1 MNVNSFTSL
10 ITYYLPEPQ
19 ASLLNGIVFGVPFR
33 ADYQFYQQLK
43 AVGIVHIVVLSGMN
57 ITMLAAIIATLT
69 RQLGKKISVALTIAT
84 IVLFILF
91 VGPQPPIIRAGF
103 MGVLSLIGIIYG
115 RKSIALYSLALSAI
129 FIAICWP
136 QWLATI
142 SFQLSYAATLGLIIF
157 GRKSVAIAADK
168 NDKKPSGLIA
178 YLKDEL
184 RTSLSAQALTVPL
197 IFYYFRQIS
206 FISPV
211 TNVLVAWLIA
221 PLMILGLLTA
231 ILGKIFWFMGVIPAY
246 MSYILLTWIVWV
258 VKIFSALPFAYLKF

>member
-115 RKSIALYSLALSAI
+115 RKSIALYSLCLSAI
-129 FIAICWP
+129 FIAIFWP
-136 QWLATI
+136 QWLTTI

-157 GRKSVAIAADK
+157 GSRSTTNSVDK
-168 NDKKPSGLIA
+168 HPSGLIA